1 MVWFFIFFFV
11 SGFCSILYELI
22 WLRLSIA
29 QFGVTSAMVSIVLS
43 MFMFGLGLGSWIGG
57 SLVRQLGTRHGRRG
71 LLLYGFTECL
81 IGISALVVPRE
92 LTLGRSLLAG
102 FPLSSS
108 WEYYVASGVWVLLTL
123 VPWCA
128 FMGATIPVA
137 MFAIRNRFS
146 QESSRSFSYLYLANV
161 LGAVIG
167 AILPLLLIEIYGFHG
182 TLKIGAGLNFL
193 LAASATALSLRG
205 HAAES
210 TAMGS
215 ASSVLAST
223 APPAARST
231 LLLLFATGLTSMGL
245 EVVWI
250 RQFTPY
256 LGTVVYAF
264 GLILGVYLAFT
275 FIGSRI
281 YRHWSGT
288 HSQIGNMVWFLL
300 ALSVLLPLI
309 TAQPHFSLLVLPRL
323 LVGIGP
329 FSALLGFVT
338 PMLVDRWSQGDA
350 DRAGVAYAINVVGCV
365 LGPLLSGFLLM
376 PWISERWVTCLFS
389 VLWLVIGI
397 SPGLVSA
404 PREARVAMR
413 FRIASYSAASLA
425 LLLVLF
431 GKSFEDQFSPRRVMR
446 DDTATIIATG
456 TGMQK
461 RLLVNGIGITTLTP
475 ITKMMAHLPMASLSH
490 PPKNALVVCF
500 GMGTTY
506 RSLLSWGVPVTAVE
520 LVPSVPK
527 VFSFYHPD
535 APQLLSSP
543 LSHVV
548 IDDGRRFLERTSQK
562 FDVVTIDPPPPV
574 EAAGSSLLYS
584 KDFYRVIKTK
594 LMPGGILQQWLP
606 FADPVTQ
613 AAVARALMES
623 FPYVRAFHSE
633 YDFGYHFL
641 ASMQPIPYLGSS
653 ELAERLPAKAAADF
667 VEWGPAKTPADEF
680 AIVTSREVPL
690 AEILAQAPNVP
701 AMQDDRPVNEY
712 FILRASMP
720 GYFPVPSAAHD
731 NGAQQ
736 AWVMIL
742 KGWSHLW

>member
-1 MVWFFIFFFV
+1 MFWFFIFFFV

-43 MFMFGLGLGSWIGG
+43 MFMFGLGLGSWVGG
-57 SLVRQLGTRHGRRG
+57 SLVRQLGSRNGRRG
-71 LLLYGFTECL
+71 LMLYGFTECI

-92 LTLGRSLLAG
+92 LSLGRNLLAH
-102 FPLSSS
+102 FSLSSS
-108 WEYYVASGVWVLLTL
+108 WEYYLASGIWVLLTL

-146 QESSRSFSYLYLANV
+146 RHSSRSFSYLYLANV
-161 LGAVIG
+161 LGAVLG

-193 LAASATALSLRG
+193 LAISATALGLRPG
-205 HAAES
+205 RGTSSATDSAPVVAAGGIP
-210 TAMGS
+210 TGKNI
-215 ASSVLAST
+215 
-223 APPAARST
+223 

-264 GLILGVYLAFT
+264 GLILGVYLSFT
-275 FIGSRI
+275 FVGSRI
-281 YRHWSGT
+281 YRHWSGK
-288 HSQIGNMVWFLL
+288 HSQIGNLVWYLL

-309 TAQPHFSLLVLPRL
+309 TAQPRLSIVMLPRL
-323 LVGIGP
+323 LLGIGP
-329 FSALLGFVT
+329 FSALMGFVT

-365 LGPLLSGFLLM
+365 LGPLLSGFLLL
-376 PWISERWVTCLFS
+376 PWISERWVTCLFCL
-389 VLWLVIGI
+389 LWLVIGI
-397 SPGLVSA
+397 SPRLISA
-404 PREARVAMR
+404 PQEARQAMR

-425 LLLVLF
+425 LLLVIF
-431 GKSFEDQFSPRRVMR
+431 SKGFEDQFSPRRVMR

-461 RLLVNGIGITTLTP
+461 RLLVNGVGITTLTP

-490 PPKNALVVCF
+490 TPQNALVVCF

-527 VFSFYHPD
+527 LFSFYHPD
-535 APQLLSSP
+535 APELLSSP

-548 IDDGRRFLERTSQK
+548 IDDGRRFLERTSQH
-562 FDVVTIDPPPPV
+562 FDVITIDPPPPV

-584 KDFYRVIKTK
+584 KDFYAIIKTK
-594 LMPGGILQQWLP
+594 LRPGGILQQWLP

-633 YDFGYHFL
+633 YNYGYHFL
-641 ASMQPIPYLGSS
+641 ASMQPIPSLSSS
-653 ELAERLPAKAAADF
+653 ELAKRLPPKAAADF
-667 VEWGPAKTPADEF
+667 VEWGPATTPADEF
-680 AIVTSREVPL
+680 AIVTTREVAPGT
-690 AEILAQAPNVP
+690 ILAQAPNVP

-712 FILRASMP
+712 FLLRASMP
-720 GYFPVPSAAHD
+720 GYFPVPSAVHD

-736 AWVMIL
+736 ARVMIM